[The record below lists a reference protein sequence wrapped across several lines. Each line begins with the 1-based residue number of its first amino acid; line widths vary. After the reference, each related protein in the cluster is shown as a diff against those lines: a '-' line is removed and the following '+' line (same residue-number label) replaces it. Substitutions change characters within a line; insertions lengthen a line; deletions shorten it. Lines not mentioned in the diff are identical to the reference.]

1 MFVGTF
7 SQGGDFRDTG
17 IEGMHRFM
25 KRIWTLVHEGFAT
38 GRIIEGAEGNF
49 TYMMHHTIKRVTQDV
64 SELNYNTAIAALM
77 EYYNAFAED
86 WEKKIT
92 KDEIKAMLLLLAPFA
107 PHMTEELWQQ
117 FFAGKGEFVSI
128 HKEQWPNYDESK
140 LAKDSVTVV
149 VQVNGK
155 MRSSLVVSTAD
166 VQQKE
171 EIEKRAKDSENVMN
185 HLNGKSIKH
194 VVYVPGKILNFVTD

>member
-1 MFVGTF
+1 
-7 SQGGDFRDTG
+7 
-17 IEGMHRFM
+17 
-25 KRIWTLVHEGFAT
+25 
-38 GRIIEGAEGNF
+38 
-49 TYMMHHTIKRVTQDV
+49 
-64 SELNYNTAIAALM
+64 
-77 EYYNAFAED
+77 
-86 WEKKIT
+86 
-92 KDEIKAMLLLLAPFA
+92 MLLLLAPFA
-107 PHMTEELWQQ
+107 PHMTEELWQTY
-117 FFAGKGEFVSI
+117 FAGKGEFVSI
-128 HKEQWPNYDESK
+128 HKEQWPTYDESK

-185 HLNGKSIKH
+185 HLNGKSIKQ